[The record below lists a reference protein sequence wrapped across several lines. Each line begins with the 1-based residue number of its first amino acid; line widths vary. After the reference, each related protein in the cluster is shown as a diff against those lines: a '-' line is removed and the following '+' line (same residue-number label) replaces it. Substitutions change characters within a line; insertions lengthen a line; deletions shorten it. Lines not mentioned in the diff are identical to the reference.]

1 LMLKSSGAGTTM
13 NGLAAPDV
21 RAPSVRGRWHF
32 GPLLARFPHLVMF
45 RRLGITGGCGYT
57 LAP

>member
-1 LMLKSSGAGTTM
+1 M

-21 RAPSVRGRWHF
+21 RAPSVCGRWHF
-32 GPLLARFPHLVMF
+32 LGTFGPFPF
-45 RRLGITGGCGYT
+45 SSTAFQARLGMAFGCGYT